1 MNAYAAFLRRKAFV
15 QPASGF
21 SPDEIRTP
29 LFAFQADITR
39 WAIRRGRAA
48 IFADTGLGKTRMQL
62 EWARQVAA
70 RTGRP
75 VLILAPLAVAAQ
87 TVAEATR
94 CGIGAAESKSGA
106 IGAEIV
112 VTNYERL
119 HRFDS
124 ATFGGVVLDESS
136 ILKSYDGKT
145 RALLIAA
152 FDRTP
157 YRLACTATPAPND
170 HAELGNHAEFLGICP
185 RVEMLAEFFVHDGG
199 DTSTWR
205 LKGHA
210 ERSFWRW
217 LSTWAATIRRPSDI
231 GHDDGPFR
239 LPPLS
244 IRQTVV
250 DSTPSDAGMLF
261 AVNALTLEEQR
272 IARRSSLHGRVEAA
286 VDLVNGSV
294 DRWVVWCDLNAESAA
309 LAGSISG
316 SVEVRG
322 DMSIEEKEERL
333 AAFSNGSARV
343 IVSKPSICGW
353 GLNWQHTHRMAFV
366 GVTHSFEAFYQ
377 AVRRCWRFGQKTA
390 VECHVITSEAEGE
403 VVANLR
409 RKEALASQMHEAMAE
424 HVREFVADEVRG
436 HKHYRTEYTPK
447 VEMEVPQWL
456 IAA

>member
-1 MNAYAAFLRRKAFV
+1 MSGYAAFLRRKAFV

-62 EWARQVAA
+62 EWAHQVAD
-70 RTGRP
+70 RTGRA

-87 TVAEATR
+87 TVHEAGI
-94 CGIGAAESKSGA
+94 CGIEASESRDGRIVSP
-106 IGAEIV
+106 IV

-119 HRFDS
+119 HRFDCS
-124 ATFGGVVLDESS
+124 AFGGVVLDESS

-145 RALLIAA
+145 RAQLVSA
-152 FDRTP
+152 FSSTA

-170 HAELGNHAEFLGICP
+170 HTELGNHAEFLGICP

-210 ERSFWRW
+210 ERAFWRW

-231 GHDDGPFR
+231 GHDDGPLR

-250 DSTPSDAGMLF
+250 DSAPSDAGMLF

-272 IARRSSLHGRVEAA
+272 VARRSSLPSRVSAA
-286 VDLVNGSV
+286 VELVNGSD

-309 LAGSISG
+309 LSAAIRGA
-316 SVEVRG
+316 VEVRG
-322 DMSIEEKEERL
+322 DMTIEEKEARL
-333 AAFSNGSARV
+333 SSFSAGEARV

-377 AVRRCWRFGQKTA
+377 AIRRCWRFGQQRS

-409 RKEALASQMHEAMAE
+409 RKEALAAQMHEAMVE
-424 HVREFVADEVRG
+424 HVREFVRDEVRG
-436 HKHYRTEYTPK
+436 HKHYRAEYAPS
-447 VEMEVPQWL
+447 VEMEVPRWL
-456 IAA
+456 AAA